1 VGISQSPN
9 NVASSLKINFSFI
22 ALPFNLLKM
31 KKILAAF
38 AFVMIA
44 INSKSQEIQSAQPG
58 VTYGKVVQKGE
69 PVKVTELEN
78 NLQENKFSGAITG
91 KVAEVCQSEGCWI
104 RLHKSDGTTLLVKA
118 KDHAFVMPKDIVG
131 KMVVVEGDASV
142 KEVSEAMR
150 KHLAEDAGKTKEEIE
165 KIKGDSKEIIF
176 MAKGVKV
183 I

>member
-1 VGISQSPN
+1 MLQG
-9 NVASSLKINFSFI
+9 SLKISDSFI
-22 ALPFNLLKM
+22 DLPFKLLKM

-38 AFVMIA
+38 VFVMIV
-44 INSKSQEIQSAQPG
+44 INCKSQEIQSAQPG
-58 VTYGKVVQKGE
+58 VVYGTVVQKGE
-69 PVKVTELEN
+69 PVKVVELEN
-78 NLQENKFSGAITG
+78 KLQDNKYSGMITG

-150 KHLAEDAGKTKEEIE
+150 KHLAEDAGKSKEEIE
-165 KIKGDSKEIIF
+165 KTKGDSKEIIF

>member
-1 VGISQSPN
+1 
-9 NVASSLKINFSFI
+9 
-22 ALPFNLLKM
+22 M
-31 KKILAAF
+31 KKVLI
-38 AFVMIA
+38 AFVLAMIVM
-44 INSKSQEIQSAQPG
+44 ISKSQEIQPAEPG
-58 VTYGKVVQKGE
+58 VVYGVVAQKGD

-78 NLQENKFSGAITG
+78 NLQENKFSGKITG
-91 KVAEVCQSEGCWI
+91 KVAEVCQAEGCWI
-104 RLHKSDGTTLLVKA
+104 RLQKTDGTTLLVKA

-131 KMVVVEGDASV
+131 KIIVAEGEASV

-150 KHLAEDAGKTKEEIE
+150 RHLAEDAGKSKEEIE

>member
-1 VGISQSPN
+1 
-9 NVASSLKINFSFI
+9 
-22 ALPFNLLKM
+22 M
-31 KKILAAF
+31 KKILIAF
-38 AFVMIA
+38 GCVVIVL
-44 INSKSQEIQSAQPG
+44 SCRSQDMKPAESG
-58 VTYGKVVQKGE
+58 VVYGTVGQKGDV
-69 PVKVTELEN
+69 VKVAELEN
-78 NLQENKFSGAITG
+78 NLQENKFSGKITG

-104 RLHKSDGTTLLVKA
+104 RLQKADGTTLLVKA

-131 KMVVVEGDASV
+131 KLVVAEGEAAV

-150 KHLAEDAGKTKEEIE
+150 RHLAEDAGKSKEEIE

>member
-1 VGISQSPN
+1 
-9 NVASSLKINFSFI
+9 
-22 ALPFNLLKM
+22 M
-31 KKILAAF
+31 KKILVAVACLM
-38 AFVMIA
+38 FVFIA
-44 INSKSQEIQSAQPG
+44 TSQEIQSAQPG
-58 VTYGKVVQKGE
+58 VVYGKVVQKGQ
-69 PVKVTELEN
+69 PVKVTDIEN
-78 NLQENKFSGAITG
+78 NLLDNKFSGMITG

-104 RLHKSDGTTLLVKA
+104 RLQKTDGTTLLVKS

-131 KMVVVEGDASV
+131 KTVVAEGDASV

-150 KHLAEDAGKTKEEIE
+150 KHLAEDAGKSKEEIE

>member
-1 VGISQSPN
+1 MKNIL
-9 NVASSLKINFSFI
+9 VAFASLLFVFI
-22 ALPFNLLKM
+22 A
-31 KKILAAF
+31 
-38 AFVMIA
+38 
-44 INSKSQEIQSAQPG
+44 KSQEIQSAQPG
-58 VTYGKVVQKGE
+58 VVYGKVVQKGQ
-69 PVKVTELEN
+69 PVKVTDIEN
-78 NLQENKFSGAITG
+78 NLQDNKFSGMITG

-104 RLHKSDGTTLLVKA
+104 RLQKPDGTTLLVKS

-131 KMVVVEGDASV
+131 KTVLVEGDATV

-150 KHLAEDAGKTKEEIE
+150 KHLAEDAGKSKEEIE